1 MSKEKRYWWLRL
13 PEDFFQ
19 SKEIK
24 YLKQKPNGYKLVC
37 IYLGMMLASLRSG
50 GTLTFEGMGDSP
62 EEEIAVMLNEDV
74 ESVSIVTGFLKQY
87 GLMIEKTSDRYFI
100 PFVGENLGS
109 EGASAYRVREHR
121 KRSGEH
127 CNTPITSEN
136 GSCNEKPLLEK
147 ALEDNPCNE
156 RPLQCDAQ
164 SLQCNENSVTLLRR
178 DRPRYRPRDRE
189 DIDLDKTGQNGSLSG
204 CIIPSFDEV
213 KEYCKGKNINPER
226 FYDFNQRRDWMID
239 GKPIR
244 DWKKIADSW
253 EQNEHKPKHTPSYGD
268 LQQYSDDDQPW
279 MKSVDQYE
287 KYGGD
292 YV

>member
-37 IYLGMMLASLRSG
+37 IYLGMMLASLRGG

-87 GLMIEKTSDRYFI
+87 GLMIEKTSDQYFI

-109 EGASAYRVREHR
+109 EGASAYRMREL
-121 KRSGEH
+121 RSRSSEH
-127 CNTPITSEN
+127 CDTPTTSEN
-136 GSCNEKPLLEK
+136 KPCDEKASQDSECTRQSRDEKPSQSDVE
-147 ALEDNPCNE
+147 A
-156 RPLQCDAQ
+156 LQCD
-164 SLQCNENSVTLLRR
+164 ENSVTSLRR

-189 DIDLDKTGQNGSLSG
+189 DIETDKTDRSGSLSG
-204 CIIPSFDEV
+204 CVIPSFDEV
-213 KEYCKGKNINPER
+213 KDYCKGKSIDAES
-226 FYDFNQRRDWMID
+226 FYTYNQNRGWKID

-244 DWKKIADSW
+244 NWKKIADSW
-253 EQNEHKPKHTPSYGD
+253 EQNERKPKRAPSYGD
-268 LQQYSDDDQPW
+268 PGQYDDEDQPW
-279 MKSVDQYE
+279 MK
-287 KYGGD
+287 YGEN

>member
-37 IYLGMMLASLRSG
+37 IYLGMRLPRLRRG